1 MGRFYQDVFY
11 TYSDVTII
19 PAKISNIEHRGECN
33 PFDRKGMLPLFAS
46 PMDTVVSEENFEKF
60 ESERIY
66 PILPRTVDLSKRIEY
81 SVKGKW
87 AAYSLEEFESTFC
100 DCDNKVETN
109 YCELHTLIDVA
120 NGHMSKIIDVV
131 RTAKMIYGHEIK
143 IMAGNIANP
152 KTYYDY
158 AYAGIDYV
166 RVGIGSGLGCT
177 TQSNVGVGCGMATL
191 INKVAECKQAY
202 CEQNGIDVND
212 ATKIIADGG
221 IRDYSDIIKALALGA
236 DYVMCGSLFCK
247 MLESA
252 AKKKCDA
259 DITALSDVKD
269 IDKNEFWWFGTY
281 NGEEIILGNIKAEF
295 YGMASREGQIAMNGS
310 KTKTSEGIKKT
321 LMVEYTMHGWCE
333 NFIDFLRSSM
343 SYVGVYNLHDF
354 RRCAILAINSPC
366 AIAAVNK

>member
-1 MGRFYQDVFY
+1 
-11 TYSDVTII
+11 
-19 PAKISNIEHRGECN
+19 
-33 PFDRKGMLPLFAS
+33 
-46 PMDTVVSEENFEKF
+46 
-60 ESERIY
+60 
-66 PILPRTVDLSKRIEY
+66 
-81 SVKGKW
+81 
-87 AAYSLEEFESTFC
+87 
-100 DCDNKVETN
+100 
-109 YCELHTLIDVA
+109 
-120 NGHMSKIIDVV
+120 MSKIIDVV

-221 IRDYSDIIKALALGA
+221 IRDYSDIIKVKEDTSTGG
-236 DYVMCGSLFCK
+236 VIKTVKVKKSK
-247 MLESA
+247 VLESA

-259 DITALSDVKD
+259 NITALSDVKD

-281 NGEEIILGNIKAEF
+281 NGEEIILGNITAKF

-354 RRCAILAINSPC
+354 RRCAILAINSPY